1 MGTMVLEKEL
11 EGKSLDQL
19 LEVACQ
25 ELGCMPEDLELEIL
39 EVTSSSG
46 LLGMPSKKI
55 KIKAKLKPDKM
66 LSERANKALTFLK
79 DLFYYTD
86 FQIETQTNLLK
97 DKLQI
102 EILLKGEDLK
112 YLVQNGGEVLS
123 ALEFLTNKIV
133 AKSLGVGPKIV
144 LKPEGIN
151 LEREKRLV
159 SAVKRALEKVK
170 TTKEPQVIKVGSQR
184 EQRIVINLV
193 KTEENIDATIE
204 GEGKQK
210 KVILQWSNSQ

>member
-39 EVTSSSG
+39 EVTSSSSG

-151 LEREKRLV
+151 LEREKRLI
-159 SAVKRALEKVK
+159 SAVKRAIEKVK
-170 TTKEPQVIKVGSQR
+170 TTKEPQIIKVGSQR
-184 EQRIVINLV
+184 EERIVLNLV
-193 KTEENIDATIE
+193 KPEKSIEAVVE

-210 KVILQWSNSQ
+210 KVILQWTNS

>member
-1 MGTMVLEKEL
+1 MVLEKEF

-19 LEVACQ
+19 LEAACQ

-39 EVTSSSG
+39 EVTTSSG

-55 KIKAKLKPDKM
+55 KVKAKLKPNKM

-102 EILLKGEDLK
+102 EIVLKGEDLK

-151 LEREKRLV
+151 LEREKRLI
-159 SAVKRALEKVK
+159 SAVKKAIEKVK
-170 TTKEPQVIKVGSQR
+170 ASKEPQIIKVGSPR
-184 EQRIVINLV
+184 EQRIVLNLV
-193 KTEENIDATIE
+193 KTEENIESVIE

-210 KVILQWSNSQ
+210 KIILNWTNS

>member
-1 MGTMVLEKEL
+1 MVLEKEL

-39 EVTSSSG
+39 EVTSSSSG

-151 LEREKRLV
+151 LEREKRLI
-159 SAVKRALEKVK
+159 SAVKRAIEKVK
-170 TTKEPQVIKVGSQR
+170 TTKEPQIIKVGSQR
-184 EQRIVINLV
+184 EERIVLNLV
-193 KTEENIDATIE
+193 KPEKSIEAVVE

-210 KVILQWSNSQ
+210 KVILQWTNS

>member
-1 MGTMVLEKEL
+1 MVLEKEL

-151 LEREKRLV
+151 LEREKRLI
-159 SAVKRALEKVK
+159 SAVKRAIEKVK
-170 TTKEPQVIKVGSQR
+170 TTKEPQIIKVGSQR
-184 EQRIVINLV
+184 EERIVLNLV
-193 KTEENIDATIE
+193 KPEKNIEAVVE

-210 KVILQWSNSQ
+210 KVILQWTNS

>member
-1 MGTMVLEKEL
+1 MVLEKEL

-86 FQIETQTNLLK
+86 FQIETQNNLLK

-151 LEREKRLV
+151 LEREKRLI
-159 SAVKRALEKVK
+159 SAVKRAIEKVK
-170 TTKEPQVIKVGSQR
+170 TTKEPQIIKVGSQR
-184 EQRIVINLV
+184 EERIVLNLV
-193 KTEENIDATIE
+193 KPEKNIEAVVE

-210 KVILQWSNSQ
+210 KVILQWTNS